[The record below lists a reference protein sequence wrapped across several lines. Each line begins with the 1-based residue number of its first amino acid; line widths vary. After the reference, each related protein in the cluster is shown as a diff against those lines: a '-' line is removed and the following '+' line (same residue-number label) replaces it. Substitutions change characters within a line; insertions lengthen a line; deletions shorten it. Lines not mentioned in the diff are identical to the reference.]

1 MEEKKEKLREAF
13 ARVDK
18 SSEGK
23 ITYAQMKDVLEDY
36 LDENLSNESGDE
48 SGHELL
54 CWMVDYNEDKMIS
67 YEELLL
73 FLFNTHLGFE
83 DFAKAAFHMCDIN
96 GDGFVDR
103 KEIHAMFRLGRKA
116 GQGSAKDCRVLVA
129 MFDEDDDLKL
139 NYDEFC
145 NMIKDG
151 TILDSDSD

>member
-1 MEEKKEKLREAF
+1 MKEAF
-13 ARVDK
+13 AKVDK

-23 ITYAQMKDVLEDY
+23 ITYAQMRPVLQDY
-36 LDENLSNESGDE
+36 LDEKPMDEAKDE
-48 SGHELL
+48 STDDLL
-54 CWMVDYNEDKMIS
+54 CWFVDYNEDKMIS

-73 FLFNTHLGFE
+73 FLFNTDLGFE
-83 DFAKAAFHMCDIN
+83 DFAKAAFRMCDIN

-129 MFDEDDDLKL
+129 MFDEDDDCKL

-145 NMIKDG
+145 NMIKEG